1 MTARV
6 PHPANIDPMDL
17 VDPARFARRG
27 YPHDIWT
34 QLRAEA
40 PVCWFEPE
48 GWQPFWAVTKHADI
62 QSVAKQP
69 ERFSNAHGLIIM
81 PEGAP
86 SQPAEMVVTLDP
98 PRHGPMRGVA
108 IRRFTPRA
116 VRARHEEI
124 ERITVEI
131 LDGVVAS
138 DSADEFDFVEKIAAP
153 LPIAVISW
161 ILGVPQADWQL
172 LFRWTNEV
180 IGKDD
185 PEFRRPGES
194 PGQTIRRARG
204 ELHAYLQALIDER
217 RREPADDMV
226 THLIDAEIDGR
237 PLTAEQLLNY
247 CELMVEAGNET
258 TRNAITG
265 GLLAFAENPDQWDTL
280 RARPEL
286 VPDAVEETLRWVS
299 PIIHFI
305 RYTTVDSEV
314 HGVEIP
320 AGDNVAIFF
329 ASGNR
334 DEDVFDDPFA
344 FRVDRKPNPHLAF
357 GFGEHFCMGAHLA
370 RVELETIYRHLLARM
385 EWFELAGPAE
395 RLNSNVNGGI
405 KHLPIRCRIA

>member
-1 MTARV
+1 MTVRV
-6 PHPANIDPMDL
+6 PHPADIDPFDL
-17 VDPARFARRG
+17 VDGARFAARG
-27 YPHDIWT
+27 YPHDVWT
-34 QLRAEA
+34 RLRAEA
-40 PVCWFEPE
+40 PVCWFEPA
-48 GWQPFWAVTKHADI
+48 GWQPFWAVTRHADI
-62 QSVAKQP
+62 QHVATQP
-69 ERFSNAHGLIIM
+69 NRFSNEHGLIIM
-81 PEGAP
+81 PKGGP
-86 SQPAEMVVTLDP
+86 MQPAEMVVTMDP

-116 VRARHEEI
+116 VRSRQEEI
-124 ERITVEI
+124 ERITTEI
-131 LDGVVAS
+131 LDGVAAS
-138 DSADEFDFVEKIAAP
+138 GQVGEFDFVEKVAAP

-161 ILGVPQADWQL
+161 ILGVPQEDWQL

-204 ELHAYLQALIDER
+204 EMHGYLQVLIDQR
-217 RREPADDMV
+217 RADPRDDIV
-226 THLIDAEIDGR
+226 SHLIAAEIDGA

-258 TRNAITG
+258 TRNAISG
-265 GLLAFAENPDQWDTL
+265 GLLAFSEHPEQWEAL

-286 VPDAVEETLRWVS
+286 LPDAVEEILRWVS

-305 RYTTVDSEV
+305 RYATVDSEV

-344 FRVDRKPNPHLAF
+344 FRIERAPNPHLAF

-370 RVELETIYRHLLARM
+370 RVELETIFRHLLTRFDD
-385 EWFELAGPAE
+385 FELAGPAE
-395 RLNSNVNGGI
+395 RLSSNVNGGI
-405 KHLPIRCRIA
+405 KHLPIRCHLT

>member
-6 PHPANIDPMDL
+6 PHPPDIDPMDL

-27 YPHDIWT
+27 YPHDVWT

-40 PVCWFEPE
+40 PVCWFEPDGYE
-48 GWQPFWAVTKHADI
+48 PFWAVTKHADI
-62 QSVAKQP
+62 QAVTKQP
-69 ERFSNAHGLIIM
+69 TRFSNEHGLIIM
-81 PEGAP
+81 PTG
-86 SQPAEMVVTLDP
+86 SVGQPAEMVVTMDP

-138 DSADEFDFVEKIAAP
+138 DHPDEFDFVEQIAAP

-161 ILGVPQADWQL
+161 ILGVPQGDWQL
-172 LFRWTNEV
+172 LFQWTNEV

-185 PEFRRPGES
+185 PEFRRAGET
-194 PGQTIRRARG
+194 PVQTMMRARG
-204 ELHAYLQALIDER
+204 ELHAYLQVLIDER
-217 RREPADDMV
+217 RRAPSDDII
-226 THLIDAEIDGR
+226 THLIDAEIDGQ
-237 PLTAEQLLNY
+237 PLTPRQLLNY

-258 TRNAITG
+258 TRNAISG
-265 GLLAFAENPDQWDTL
+265 GLLAFSEYPDQWERL
-280 RARPEL
+280 RAQPEL
-286 VPDAVEETLRWVS
+286 LPDAVEEMLRWVS
-299 PIIHFI
+299 PIIHFTRYATEDGEI
-305 RYTTVDSEV
+305 R
-314 HGVEIP
+314 GVKIP

-334 DEDVFDDPFA
+334 DEEVFDDPFA
-344 FRVDRKPNPHLAF
+344 FRVDRRPNPHLAF

-370 RVELETIYRHLLARM
+370 RVELETVFRHLLTRL

-395 RLNSNVNGGI
+395 RLSSNVNGGI
-405 KHLPIRCRIA
+405 KHLPIRCLLT